1 MNPGVKRGEGRLRML
16 TSEANDAAASR
27 AWEIALS
34 LFGEQDTGTLL
45 KRTVEA
51 VSALSGADAVIV
63 LLYDRERS
71 VFFPTAP
78 SVAIGLDERW
88 LQRQG
93 LEAAQELA
101 RRAGKERL
109 QLDLKDAGLPID
121 LELPRLADT
130 RLPRTVGV
138 LPLHLDDT
146 LLGALELFFV
156 SSPDGP
162 AGPPEM
168 QAFAGLAARAIAN
181 AQARDRA
188 DERRTRLEALDE
200 AGKILAAEL
209 SPLQVLQ
216 RIVEIATSIVGARYG
231 ALGVVGDD
239 GYLTDFITTGLSRE
253 ERERIGDL
261 PRGHGLLGTL
271 IRLGRPL
278 RVPDMR
284 NDPRRIGFPPNH
296 PPMTSLLGVPI
307 RVHNT
312 VVGDLYLTDKIA
324 GPEFSSDDQHL
335 IEQLAAH
342 AGIAIENARL
352 YAQAGEVSLVRE
364 RERIGRDLHDGIIQD
379 IYAATLQLED
389 IAEDIEDG
397 SVRTRLTGVADRLSD
412 VITDVRTYIQ
422 GLRARQLEGR
432 LLADAVALLVR
443 EADGRGGA
451 HIAFILEGDTYRL
464 PDNQANTLL
473 HLTREAL
480 ANVAKHADASQGEV
494 RLAFSAV
501 GVTLTVTDDGKGFD
515 PELAQGTAHHG
526 LRNLHMRAAD
536 AAGTFAV
543 RSSPGGGT
551 TITAAIPRSR

>member
-1 MNPGVKRGEGRLRML
+1 MPLGGAD
-16 TSEANDAAASR
+16 EAALP
-27 AWEIALS
+27 AWEIAVS
-34 LFGEQDTGTLL
+34 LFTEQETGTVL

-51 VSALSGADAVIV
+51 VRTLSGADAVII
-63 LLYDRERS
+63 LLYDRERAT
-71 VFFPTAP
+71 FFPATP
-78 SVAIGLDERW
+78 SVAVGLDERW

-101 RRAGKERL
+101 RRAGKEC
-109 QLDLKDAGLPID
+109 LDLDLVDAVPAAD
-121 LELPRLADT
+121 LELPRLTGAQ
-130 RLPRTVGV
+130 
-138 LPLHLDDT
+138 PLHTVNVVPLVLDDT
-146 LLGALELFFV
+146 LVGAIELYFAA
-156 SSPDGP
+156 PRNGP
-162 AGPPEM
+162 ADRPEM

-181 AQARDRA
+181 AQSRDRA

-216 RIVEIATSIVGARYG
+216 RIVEIAASIVGARYG
-231 ALGVVGDD
+231 ALGVIGDD
-239 GYLTDFITTGLSRE
+239 GYLTDFITTGMSRE
-253 ERERIGDL
+253 QRERIGEL
-261 PRGHGLLGTL
+261 PRGHGLLGSL

-284 NDPRRIGFPPNH
+284 NDPRRIGFPANH

-324 GPEFSSDDQHL
+324 GPEFSSDDQQL

-389 IAEDIEDG
+389 IAEDIEDPA
-397 SVRTRLTGVADRLSD
+397 VRAKLTGVTDRLSD

-432 LLADAVALLVR
+432 LLADAVAQLAR

-451 HIAFILEGDTYRL
+451 HIAFILEGAPYRL
-464 PDNQANTLL
+464 PDAQANALL
-473 HLTREAL
+473 HLAREAL
-480 ANVAKHADASQGEV
+480 ANIAKHAHASHGEV
-494 RLAFSAV
+494 RLAY
-501 GVTLTVTDDGKGFD
+501 GIPEVTLIVTDDGSGFD
-515 PELAQGTAHHG
+515 PAAAQSTAHHG
-526 LRNLHMRAAD
+526 LRNLRIRAEEIG
-536 AAGTFAV
+536 GTLAV
-543 RSSPGGGT
+543 RSSFGGGT
-551 TITAAIPRSR
+551 TITAVIPAPK